1 MRLTDESETKIRES
15 YSISCLFLISGSQ
28 HNSFEFS
35 IQLLVIISNVFI
47 KLTLLPK
54 CTQSLHERPSFGIAY
69 YTVIWITNLFKRE
82 TVKGQYS
89 HTRLF
94 NTLEFISQT
103 ICELLTGILW

>member
-15 YSISCLFLISGSQ
+15 YTISWLFLISSSQ

-35 IQLLVIISNVFI
+35 IQLLVIISNLII
-47 KLTLLPK
+47 KLALLRK
-54 CTQSLHERPSFGIAY
+54 CTQSLHERPSFGITY
-69 YTVIWITNLFKRE
+69 YTVIWITNPFKHE
-82 TVKGQYS
+82 TVKGPYS

-103 ICELLTGILW
+103 ICELLIGILW